1 MSTKPMSLQKME
13 RVKKEK
19 TSKQTS
25 EKNRKILTQV
35 EAGARVVRVDTTR
48 TRRWRG
54 RKTVAT

>member
-1 MSTKPMSLQKME
+1 ME

-25 EKNRKILTQV
+25 EKNGKILTQV

-48 TRRWRG
+48 TRRWGR